1 VRLANADN
9 VFVICLGASL
19 QLFLLCGF
27 VGWLLHSGRIPNDTA
42 PVLSKVQSPI
52 SPVRISPVRAK
63 STTRKKV
70 PDHVLACLQSVS
82 ENKTTGRAVQ
92 LVLGAAHLQLADILT
107 VCTV

>member
-63 STTRKKV
+63 STTRRRCLTMFWPVSSLSARTRPQVEQCSWCSV
-70 PDHVLACLQSVS
+70 PRTCSWQ
-82 ENKTTGRAVQ
+82 TF
-92 LVLGAAHLQLADILT
+92 
-107 VCTV
+107 